1 MFNNVEFKAN
11 QLLDMAECNDVPVD
25 IHEIARRCSYN
36 IRSYSACKTLI
47 KKLSAEDIIN
57 KYPSVSFL
65 YDGAYYIL
73 LSDDLTK
80 DQEAKLIAHE
90 IGHIKLHN
98 LHGYDISRLH
108 GDSAVTEVQEAEADE
123 FALYLLAPLVL
134 LSRHKIKNPSS
145 IKELTGLSL
154 NDCRTV
160 FEKLREYRDECCV
173 INSRNRLLER
183 CKNATRLNYTPKTVL
198 TVLICAIVLLMCTL
212 PTLNYEASSTAPQNT
227 YINVVTEA
235 SDNSSCSESA
245 QQTDVSATVSS
256 NYHKGNETSL
266 HQSSMDVSCV
276 SMTDRVAESDTTQ
289 SPSHITTYYWTD
301 SGTVYHSYENCR
313 SLKNSTEIRSGTLP
327 DAQSTKPR
335 LCKFCEDK
343 MH

>member
-25 IHEIARRCSYN
+25 IHELARRCGYN
-36 IRSYSACKTLI
+36 IRSYSTCKALI
-47 KKLSAEDIIN
+47 KKLSAEDIIR
-57 KYPSVSFL
+57 KYQSVSFGL
-65 YDGAYYIL
+65 DGAYYIL

-90 IGHIKLHN
+90 IGHIQLHN
-98 LHGYDISRLH
+98 LQGYDISRLH

-123 FALYLLAPLVL
+123 FALHLLAPLMIL
-134 LSRHKIKNPSS
+134 GRHKIKDPSS
-145 IKELTGLSL
+145 IKDLTGLSL

-183 CKNATRLNYTPKTVL
+183 CKNAARLNYTPKTVL
-198 TVLICAIVLLMCTL
+198 TVLLCAIVLLMCTS
-212 PTLNYEASSTAPQNT
+212 TLNYGSSSTAQQNT
-227 YINVVTEA
+227 YISVVTEA

-245 QQTDVSATVSS
+245 QQTDASATVSPA
-256 NYHKGNETSL
+256 YHRESETSL
-266 HQSSMDVSCV
+266 QQSSMAVSCV
-276 SMTDRVAESDTTQ
+276 STTERVAENDTTQ
-289 SPSHITTYYWTD
+289 PTLQITTYYWTD

-313 SLKNSTEIRSGTLP
+313 SLKNSTEIRSGTLTN
-327 DAQSTKPR
+327 AQSIKPR
-335 LCKFCEDK
+335 LCKFCEEQLK
-343 MH
+343 Q